1 VLKILHID
9 TGGEMR
15 GGQHQVLLLVEALRQ
30 RGHENVVLA
39 REGGP
44 LWKATRNAGIE
55 TRSAGLLETVKS
67 SKRVDLVH
75 AHDARGH
82 TLAAAA
88 SRCPFVVSR
97 RVAFPVKQSLPSR
110 WKYKRA
116 ARYLAVSRYAAEQL
130 ARAGVDSDRIDVVY
144 DAVPKLDRGQWDAR
158 APAVALA
165 SRDPEKGRDLVAAAA
180 KLAGIEVVFSTDIP
194 ADLRRA
200 SMFVYI
206 TRSEGLG
213 SAALVAMA
221 MGIPVIASRIGGLA
235 EVFDDEISGV
245 YTDNSVEQIAA
256 CMKNMVNGVFPAEV
270 LIENAR
276 GLAETRYSLD
286 QLVTQTLSSYGRAL
300 NA

>member
-1 VLKILHID
+1 LKILHID

-15 GGQHQVLLLVEALRQ
+15 GGQHQVLLLVNALRE
-30 RGHENVVLA
+30 RGHGNIVLA

-44 LWKATRNAGIE
+44 LFQAMSEAGIE
-55 TRSAGLLETVKS
+55 TWSVGLLQTLKNS
-67 SKRVDLVH
+67 NRVDVVH

-82 TLAAAA
+82 ALAATAC
-88 SRCPFVVSR
+88 RRPFVVSR
-97 RVAFPVKQSLPSR
+97 RVAFPIRKSLPSR

-116 ARYLAVSRYAAEQL
+116 ARYLAVSRYVAEEL
-130 ARAGVDSDRIDVVY
+130 GRAGVHTDRIDVIY
-144 DAVPKLDRGQWDAR
+144 DAVPEVDSGQWDAR

-165 SRDPEKGRDLVAAAA
+165 SHDREKGRDLVAAAA
-180 KLAGIEVVFSTDIP
+180 KAAGVEVLFSTDIP

-221 MGIPVIASRIGGLA
+221 MGIPVIASRTGGLA
-235 EVFDDEISGV
+235 EVFEDGISGV
-245 YTDNSVEQIAA
+245 YTDNSVEQIADR
-256 CMKNMVNGVFPAEV
+256 MKNIVNGVIPAEA
-270 LIENAR
+270 LIENAER
-276 GLAETRYSLD
+276 LAAMKYSLNR
-286 QLVTQTLSSYGRAL
+286 LVDQTLISYGLAL